1 MPKPAVESCQTSDV
15 SVLVCKSVGGRGIGI
30 DTDENVADT
39 DENVAVGVGLLL
51 TMTLVEVTSISAQ
64 SPPTSVKRSCGLQPT
79 SASFLSTYTGWDG
92 CN

>member
-15 SVLVCKSVGGRGIGI
+15 SVLVCKSVGGGGIG
-30 DTDENVADT
+30 ADT

-51 TMTLVEVTSISAQ
+51 TMALVEVTSISAQ